1 MYISTCTTST
11 RLQPSRLAP
20 VLRQAISE
28 ATGLDTHDA
37 SSINWTPAVHGNPG
51 GNKKHTA
58 DCGQGQ
64 PSGGGG
70 AASPQQNKEDRWS
83 TYLVATSAAS
93 STLDGECWTTRR
105 NSRTGDGRGE
115 GTSFRATRVRVVL
128 RGRGGFFSTSKILGV
143 VGERFFHFFLKT
155 KD

>member
-51 GNKKHTA
+51 GSKKHTA
-58 DCGQGQ
+58 DYGQGQ
-64 PSGGGG
+64 PCGGG

-83 TYLVATSAAS
+83 TYLVAMSVAS
-93 STLDGECWTTRR
+93 STLDAERWMTRR

-115 GTSFRATRVRVVL
+115 GTSFHATRVRVVL
-128 RGRGGFFSTSKILGV
+128 RGRGGFSRL
-143 VGERFFHFFLKT
+143 LKY
-155 KD
+155 

>member
-51 GNKKHTA
+51 GSKKHTA

-64 PSGGGG
+64 PSGGG

-83 TYLVATSAAS
+83 TYLVATSATATTS
-93 STLDGECWTTRR
+93 DGGETSIGLSTWEGGSNHYYTNFTGGRCFRFPAAGKAVRR
-105 NSRTGDGRGE
+105 GLEATVNRGL
-115 GTSFRATRVRVVL
+115 TAV
-128 RGRGGFFSTSKILGV
+128 GGFARRG
-143 VGERFFHFFLKT
+143 
-155 KD
+155 